1 MKLLPK
7 VINNPIEM
15 CVNASSK
22 QYVSMNEFIN
32 TMKK

>member
-7 VINNPIEM
+7 VVNNLIEM
-15 CVNASSK
+15 CVTASSK
-22 QYVSMNEFIN
+22 QYVSMNESIN